1 MFSSLIFK
9 NFTLQGDIGHP
20 VSSEISHLSVGGER
34 WAKPTPNAGQLFSKV
49 FTEWEAD
56 RGDPELWM
64 RWAGDGF
71 REKHKEI
78 KGARGDSDAGSE
90 PTKGVEKRAIMM
102 GEGRTSLP
110 PL

>member
-20 VSSEISHLSVGGER
+20 VSSEISHLSVGREVG
-34 WAKPTPNAGQLFSKV
+34 KTNSKRRPAV
-49 FTEWEAD
+49 LQGIYWMGSWQ
-56 RGDPELWM
+56 RGPRTVDA
-64 RWAGDGF
+64 RAGDGF

-90 PTKGVEKRAIMM
+90 PTKGEKR
-102 GEGRTSLP
+102 GN
-110 PL
+110 